1 MYIGINFW
9 YKQGYQ
15 IFYFP
20 LDKYYDR
27 AAKKSCQDL
36 NCKNCLEVTNFGK
49 TGGTYLLIQ
58 GVQTKSVMC
67 WSYGT
72 ISYIVLFDWMDAFSK
87 EEK

>member
-27 AAKKSCQDL
+27 AAKK
-36 NCKNCLEVTNFGK
+36 
-49 TGGTYLLIQ
+49 
-58 GVQTKSVMC
+58 
-67 WSYGT
+67 
-72 ISYIVLFDWMDAFSK
+72 IVPRSQLQK
-87 EEK
+87 LP